1 MNLLQKI
8 GGIIGFPAGNTACER
23 MGDFMGLFDSTLL
36 GRVDSTPRH
45 IDGISCDAR
54 NCVYHDGD
62 NYCTAK
68 HVSIGSMTAASAA
81 ETRCA
86 TFEARSGITRKN

>member
-1 MNLLQKI
+1 
-8 GGIIGFPAGNTACER
+8 
-23 MGDFMGLFDSTLL
+23 MGLLDNTLVP
-36 GRVDSTPRH
+36 RADAVPRH
-45 IDGISCDAR
+45 ISGISCDAR

-68 HVSIGSMTAASAA
+68 RVSIGSMTATNAA

-86 TFEARSGITRKN
+86 TFEPRSGITRKF

>member
-1 MNLLQKI
+1 
-8 GGIIGFPAGNTACER
+8 
-23 MGDFMGLFDSTLL
+23 MGLLDYTLVPRTDSA
-36 GRVDSTPRH
+36 PRH
-45 IDGISCDAR
+45 IDGISCDAK

-68 HVSIGSMTAASAA
+68 RVSIGSVVATCSG

-86 TFEARSGITRKN
+86 TFEARSGVTREPYSGSH